1 MSILRTPEA
10 RFENLKDFNFEPNYL
25 ELSYKSETMRMH
37 YLDENKDSDDVVLLL
52 HGEPTW
58 CYLYNENPKR
68 ISF

>member
-52 HGEPTW
+52 HGEPT
-58 CYLYNENPKR
+58 
-68 ISF
+68 